1 MLSTKFAYPLL
12 HIKTIGKEMAICYY
26 FVDWN
31 VVYEF
36 NVIGQSFF
44 CLLFFFGFVC
54 PIANS
59 PVFNFHFFVFTIYHL
74 LLHLNLFIFR
84 QRFELRFR
92 TPIFELRIRA
102 ICLRRLIDNVGV
114 RIFMGR
120 FEFTFST
127 PRFKLTIRAIW
138 LSTLKESFW
147 VRIFTK
153 GSDWHCKCQVQTSL
167 TTLLVALGYFYCL

>member
-12 HIKTIGKEMAICYY
+12 HIKTIGEEMAVCYY

-84 QRFELRFR
+84 QRFELR
-92 TPIFELRIRA
+92 
-102 ICLRRLIDNVGV
+102 C
-114 RIFMGR
+114 
-120 FEFTFST
+120 ST
-127 PRFKLTIRAIW
+127 PAKCEQSQSIGFDC
-138 LSTLKESFW
+138 SF
-147 VRIFTK
+147 
-153 GSDWHCKCQVQTSL
+153 L
-167 TTLLVALGYFYCL
+167 FYIYLISCV

>member
-12 HIKTIGKEMAICYY
+12 HIKTIGEEMAVCYY

-59 PVFNFHFFVFTIYHL
+59 PVFNFHFFVFAKKLDFGDETSPQCTQ
-74 LLHLNLFIFR
+74 LN
-84 QRFELRFR
+84 
-92 TPIFELRIRA
+92 T
-102 ICLRRLIDNVGV
+102 
-114 RIFMGR
+114 
-120 FEFTFST
+120 
-127 PRFKLTIRAIW
+127 
-138 LSTLKESFW
+138 
-147 VRIFTK
+147 
-153 GSDWHCKCQVQTSL
+153 
-167 TTLLVALGYFYCL
+167 

>member
-12 HIKTIGKEMAICYY
+12 HIKTIGEEMAVCYY

-92 TPIFELRIRA
+92 TLIFELRFWTIWLSTLKGPSLIRIFKDRFELRIRA
-102 ICLRRLIDNVGV
+102 TWLRTLKEPFCV
-114 RIFMGR
+114 RIFRIGSNCR
-120 FEFTFST
+120 NSHFYFQNYFHLFLFS
-127 PRFKLTIRAIW
+127 
-138 LSTLKESFW
+138 
-147 VRIFTK
+147 RIFLK
-153 GSDWHCKCQVQTSL
+153 FFLRKVHR
-167 TTLLVALGYFYCL
+167 